1 MNEYDE
7 NNLNQQKPETDNNE
21 AEKPQFQNN
30 GQEWQQTAN
39 HEAQQPQQPFVNQ
52 QPPIN
57 NAYSQQPYYPDSN
70 QQRYYYGQS
79 RPYGSKAPNYVYY
92 GNNPQQQQSYV
103 QTPQNHNGQVP
114 NSFNS
119 VQQVPPPKNNKRGKN
134 IFIACIVMI
143 AVVSIIITAVTAG
156 GKLGKKE
163 LTTEKVDGPK
173 LETSD
178 SQSASFTAQGGELTA
193 AGIYDKVK
201 ESSVGVLVYSS
212 NSTVAAGEG
221 SGVIVGEDDAGKFTY
236 IITCAHVIADSS
248 SVRIQLYDETQC
260 EATVIG
266 SDARTDL
273 AVLRIAKTGLKAF
286 EIGDSDKL
294 VVGETVYAIGNPGGV
309 DFAGSF
315 TNGMISAI
323 ARPISSEIGYKM
335 VCVQHTAAINPGNSG
350 GALVNSK
357 GQLIGINSSKI
368 ASTDYEG
375 MGFSVPSKT
384 FVEVYNEI
392 MEHGYV
398 TNRPKLGITYT
409 PASASQTYAMLVG
422 VKELPA
428 GSLIIQSINAD
439 SSLVGTGAAVG
450 DLITKVNGKELET
463 SDMLP
468 KLIEQSKVGDKLTL
482 TICHFDKNYQMSE
495 FNVEITLVE
504 DKGET
509 ENIEETTTVSDYY
522 YWNPFGSYFGE

>member
-7 NNLNQQKPETDNNE
+7 NNLNQQKPED
-21 AEKPQFQNN
+21 
-30 GQEWQQTAN
+30 
-39 HEAQQPQQPFVNQ
+39 QQPQQPFVNQ

-57 NAYSQQPYYPDSN
+57 NTYSQQPYHPDSN
-70 QQRYYYGQS
+70 QHRYYYGQQTQQ
-79 RPYGSKAPNYVYY
+79 YGSKAPNYVYY
-92 GNNPQQQQSYV
+92 GNNTQQQPPYA
-103 QTPQNHNGQVP
+103 QTPQNNNGPVT
-114 NSFNS
+114 NSYIP
-119 VQQVPPPKNNKRGKN
+119 VQQVPTPQNNKRGKS
-134 IFIACIVMI
+134 IFIACIVMV
-143 AVVSIIITAVTAG
+143 AVVSIIVTAVAAS

-173 LETSD
+173 LEASD

-286 EIGDSDKL
+286 EIGDSDNL
-294 VVGETVYAIGNPGGV
+294 VVGETIYAIGNPGGV

-335 VCVQHTAAINPGNSG
+335 VCLQHTAAINPGNSG

-368 ASTDYEG
+368 ASTEYEG

-384 FVEVYNEI
+384 FIEVYNEI

-409 PASASQTYAMLVG
+409 PASASQTYSMLVG

-439 SSLVGTGAAVG
+439 SSLVGKGVTVG

-495 FNVEITLVE
+495 FDVEITLVE

-509 ENIEETTTVSDYY
+509 ENIEESTTASDYY